1 MSEAASAH
9 AHAHRQDSASAGGK
23 SSALRLSALER
34 MGFVALLVAALWG
47 GVYWALR

>member
-9 AHAHRQDSASAGGK
+9 AHAHRQDSASAGAK
-23 SSALRLSALER
+23 TSALRLSALER